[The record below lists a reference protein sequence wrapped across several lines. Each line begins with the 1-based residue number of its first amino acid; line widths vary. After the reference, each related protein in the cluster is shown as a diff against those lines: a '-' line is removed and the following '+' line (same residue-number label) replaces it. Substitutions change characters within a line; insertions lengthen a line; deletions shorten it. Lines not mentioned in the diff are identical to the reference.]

1 MTDVTALSTVNAQL
15 PQSYERAKEALSTCS
30 SIDECKDWSD
40 KAMALASYARQADD
54 KTLENYAIRIR
65 SRAIRRAGELLKQFD
80 GRPNNAKKQSNDNDT
95 LLYKLQQEQIDNVLQ
110 LLGDGKIT
118 RDDANGRIAKI
129 DPYWHERSQ
138 QNAATYAGMSK
149 RQKDT
154 SIRVAN
160 VDEDEF
166 NRLVES
172 NQPPTLTALAEKGK
186 GYLEREKPMGF
197 KEATQLLGT
206 VKRFSEFCDKTDPVI
221 VANALDDKEKEKVR
235 SMVSKIDKWLD
246 GLIINI

>member
-1 MTDVTALSTVNAQL
+1 MTDVTALSTLNAQL

-40 KAMALASYARQADD
+40 KAMALASYARQAGD

-80 GRPNNAKKQSNDNDT
+80 WQGKRTDLPLSNGSGT
-95 LLYKLQQEQIDNVLQ
+95 KLSQKEAAQE
-110 LLGDGKIT
+110 
-118 RDDANGRIAKI
+118 
-129 DPYWHERSQ
+129 
-138 QNAATYAGMSK
+138 AGMSK

-160 VDEDEF
+160 INEDEF

-186 GYLEREKPMGF
+186 GYLEKEKPMGF

-206 VKRFSEFCDKTDPVI
+206 VKRFSEFCDKINPVV

-235 SMVSKIDKWLD
+235 FMVSKIDKWLD

>member
-1 MTDVTALSTVNAQL
+1 MTDVTALSTLNAQL

-80 GRPNNAKKQSNDNDT
+80 GRDGRNLPKSNDDDT
-95 LLYKLQQEQIDNVLQ
+95 FSKSQQDQIDNVLQ
-110 LLGDGKIT
+110 LLSDGKIT

-160 VDEDEF
+160 IDEDEF

-186 GYLEREKPMGF
+186 GYLEKEKPMGF

-206 VKRFSEFCDKTDPVI
+206 VKRFSEFCDKTNPVV

-235 SMVSKIDKWLD
+235 FMVSKIDKWLD

>member
-80 GRPNNAKKQSNDNDT
+80 GRGNYGRGRPKIESKGDYTFYSQS
-95 LLYKLQQEQIDNVLQ
+95 QAAQE
-110 LLGDGKIT
+110 
-118 RDDANGRIAKI
+118 
-129 DPYWHERSQ
+129 
-138 QNAATYAGMSK
+138 AGMSK
-149 RQKDT
+149 HQKDT

-160 VDEDEF
+160 INEDEF

-206 VKRFSEFCDKTDPVI
+206 VKRFSEFCDKTDPVV